1 MKKKVIALALT
12 ACMVPVGSGVDVM
25 AAKGDSGDKITLNWQ
40 SYDSYDKYQKV
51 VEAFEKENPDIEIN
65 FEEVSD
71 YATKILTEATAGDL
85 PDLINC
91 NTGTTQI
98 LANAG
103 ALQKFDVDALKA
115 DTEYKLMISG
125 MLQKTIVHMMV
136 TGIHFHW
143 TEEIMDGFTTSIC
156 LTSVELKF
164 RKMDLHGMSLQ
175 MHVKH

>member
-1 MKKKVIALALT
+1 MKKKVIALVLT
-12 ACMVPVGSGVDVM
+12 ACMVPVVSVGSGVDVM

-51 VEAFEKENPDIEIN
+51 IEAFEKENPDIEIN

-103 ALQKFDVDALKA
+103 ALQ
-115 DTEYKLMISG
+115 MP
-125 MLQKTIVHMMV
+125 QKDIVHMMV
-136 TGIHFHW
+136 TGIHSHLM
-143 TEEIMDGFTTSIC
+143 EEITAGFIMLIC
-156 LTSVELKF
+156 LTSAELKF
-164 RKMDLHGMSLQ
+164 RKMDLHGMNLQ
-175 MHVKH
+175 RHVKH

>member
-1 MKKKVIALALT
+1 
-12 ACMVPVGSGVDVM
+12 MVPVGSGVDVN
-25 AAKGDSGDKITLNWQ
+25 AGDSGDKITLNWQ

-51 VEAFEKENPDIEIN
+51 IEAFEKENPDIEIN

-103 ALQKFDVDALKA
+103 ALQKFDVDALESRYRIQFDDFWDVA
-115 DTEYKLMISG
+115 ERYCTYDGDWYSLPLM
-125 MLQKTIVHMMV
+125 
-136 TGIHFHW
+136 
-143 TEEIMDGFTTSIC
+143 EEITAGFIMLIC
-156 LTSVELKF
+156 LTSAELKF
-164 RKMDLHGMSLQ
+164 RKMDLHGMNLQ
-175 MHVKH
+175 RHVKH

>member
-1 MKKKVIALALT
+1 MNGNIKKINNVKPVNIWRKVIIRRENKMKKKVIALALT

-103 ALQKFDVDALKA
+103 ACLL
-115 DTEYKLMISG
+115 Y
-125 MLQKTIVHMMV
+125 
-136 TGIHFHW
+136 
-143 TEEIMDGFTTSIC
+143 TSP
-156 LTSVELKF
+156 SP
-164 RKMDLHGMSLQ
+164 RDRG
-175 MHVKH
+175 